1 MHFPKQKKPKN
12 EKIIGLQR
20 QVGQDILPKIPGW
33 FKPIDEC
40 FHKRVIFLFLVRF
53 ATDRHRLSTLK
64 VQPGAKFASLA
75 KLMSL
80 DPEIRGHEWL

>member
-1 MHFPKQKKPKN
+1 MHFPKQKNPKN

-40 FHKRVIFLFLVRF
+40 FHKRVIFFVVADICHGSSPALHTQGSTWSKVCLVGQVDV
-53 ATDRHRLSTLK
+53 T
-64 VQPGAKFASLA
+64 
-75 KLMSL
+75 
-80 DPEIRGHEWL
+80 